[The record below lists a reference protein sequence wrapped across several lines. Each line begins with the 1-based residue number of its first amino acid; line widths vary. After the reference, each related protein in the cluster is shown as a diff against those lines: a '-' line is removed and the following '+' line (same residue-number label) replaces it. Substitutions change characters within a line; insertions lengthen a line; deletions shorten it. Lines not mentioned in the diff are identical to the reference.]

1 MNKIGF
7 IGMGN
12 MAGAMAQGLIASGA
26 IDASH
31 MYACAR
37 DWDKL
42 CKNAQ
47 IIGFTPVRDAA
58 ALVEAVDTVIVAI
71 KPYQIQAV
79 LPPLAAALRS
89 RVVLS
94 VAAGWDFARMET
106 VLAPGTHHLYVM
118 PNTPVSVREGV
129 LMLEERHSLTEV
141 EFAAVRTLLGNLGT
155 VEILPTNLMGA
166 GMTIAGCGPAF
177 VAMMIE
183 ALGDAGVKYGL
194 PRQTAYRL
202 ASQTLAGTGMLQ
214 LATGAHPGAMKDAVC
229 SPAGSTIRGVA
240 QLEKSGFRASL
251 LDAVD
256 AILDRNG

>member
-26 IDASH
+26 MDASH
-31 MYACAR
+31 LYACAR

-42 CKNAQ
+42 CRNAQ

-58 ALVEAVDTVIVAI
+58 TLVEAVDTVIVAI

-94 VAAGWDFARMET
+94 VAADWDFARMET

-118 PNTPVSVREGV
+118 PNTPVSVNEGV
-129 LMLEERHSLTEV
+129 IAEERHSLTEV

-155 VEILPTNLMGA
+155 VEILPTHLMGA

-202 ASQTLAGTGMLQ
+202 ASQTLAGTGRLQ

-240 QLEKSGFRASL
+240 QLEKSGFRAAVL
-251 LDAVD
+251 NAVD
-256 AILDRNG
+256 AILDKDN

>member
-1 MNKIGF
+1 
-7 IGMGN
+7 MGN

-26 IDASH
+26 MDASH
-31 MYACAR
+31 LYACAR

-42 CKNAQ
+42 CRNAQ

-58 ALVEAVDTVIVAI
+58 TLVEAVDTVIVAI

-94 VAAGWDFARMET
+94 VAADWDFARMET

-155 VEILPTNLMGA
+155 VEILPTHLMGA

-202 ASQTLAGTGMLQ
+202 ASQTLAGTGRLQ
-214 LATGAHPGAMKDAVC
+214 LATGTHPGAMKDAVC

-240 QLEKSGFRASL
+240 QLEKSGFRAAVL
-251 LDAVD
+251 NAVD
-256 AILDRNG
+256 AILDKDN

>member
-1 MNKIGF
+1 
-7 IGMGN
+7 
-12 MAGAMAQGLIASGA
+12 
-26 IDASH
+26 
-31 MYACAR
+31 
-37 DWDKL
+37 
-42 CKNAQ
+42 
-47 IIGFTPVRDAA
+47 
-58 ALVEAVDTVIVAI
+58 
-71 KPYQIQAV
+71 
-79 LPPLAAALRS
+79 
-89 RVVLS
+89 
-94 VAAGWDFARMET
+94 
-106 VLAPGTHHLYVM
+106 
-118 PNTPVSVREGV
+118 
-129 LMLEERHSLTEV
+129 MLEERHSLTEV